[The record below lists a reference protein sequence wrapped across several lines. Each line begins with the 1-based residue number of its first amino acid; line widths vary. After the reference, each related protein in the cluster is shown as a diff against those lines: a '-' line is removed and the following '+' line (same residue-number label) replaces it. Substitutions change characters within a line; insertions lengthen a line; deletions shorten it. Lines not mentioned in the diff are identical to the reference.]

1 MNEKNAENRRLSAQE
16 TIFVTE
22 YVKSL
27 NATYA
32 AKKAKFETV
41 CPEKYGSDMLKKPHI
56 RDAVDNILNNLIP
69 DKQALKKRLVDEIHK
84 LAFSDVKNV
93 SKWTEEEMTFIPSD
107 ELDDRESSTIQEIS
121 TEYTKDGVKK
131 KIKLFD
137 KPKAMDMLGRYLKL
151 FDDVSGD
158 SDKEKESGPAVP
170 SLTKEQAQTILN
182 ERKKKS

>member
-1 MNEKNAENRRLSAQE
+1 MNEKNAEKRRLSVQE

-32 AKKAKFETV
+32 AKKAKFETL
-41 CPEKYGSDMLKKPHI
+41 CFEKYGSDMLKKLHI

-93 SKWTEEEMTFIPSD
+93 ATWGSEEMQFIPSD

-137 KPKAMDMLGRYLKL
+137 KPKAMDMLGKYLKL

-158 SDKEKESGPAVP
+158 SEEKDQTKYP
-170 SLTKEQAQTILN
+170 SLTKEQAQALLD
-182 ERKKKS
+182 ERKKPK